1 MESQETKVPVKK
13 PIYKEE
19 MLNKIFVSVVQK
31 VEDGAIEL
39 PKDYS
44 IANALQ
50 TAWFIIKD
58 ITKYVDNAN
67 KSAVEICTS
76 DSISNALFKMV
87 QDGLNP
93 SKRQCSF
100 QIFTNKVTGYELL
113 YQREYQ
119 GSIAL
124 AKRYSGV
131 QSVTAGVIY
140 EGQSIKMRVGE
151 DGIKKIVPFETDI
164 LDGLDKEI
172 KGAWCVV
179 VDCDGI
185 PHTEVMS
192 MEMIQKSW
200 DFPKKKTFK
209 EYKEGTLNDTQKDF
223 KDQMCMKTVIKR
235 ACKPFINSSDDSELK
250 KHDEDETPRLQSP
263 KSIRDILPEPKT
275 LAIAPTD
282 VKQIEAPVQQQ
293 SEEPVPDWGNVD

>member
-1 MESQETKVPVKK
+1 MENQEAKLPAKK

-19 MLNKIFVSVVQK
+19 MLNKIFVSVMQK
-31 VEDGAIEL
+31 IEDGATEIPE
-39 PKDYS
+39 DYS
-44 IANALQ
+44 IPNALQ

-58 ITKYVDNAN
+58 ITKFIDNAN
-67 KSAVEICTS
+67 KSAVEICS
-76 DSISNALFKMV
+76 HDSISNALFKMV

-93 SKRQCSF
+93 SKKQCSF
-100 QIFTNKVTGYELL
+100 QIYNDKVHGYGLQ

-119 GSIAL
+119 GHIAL
-124 AKRYSGV
+124 AKRYSNV
-131 QSVTAGVIY
+131 KTVTAGIIY
-140 EGQSIKMRVGE
+140 EGQSIKIRVGE

-179 VDCDGI
+179 VDSDGI

-250 KHDEDETPRLQSP
+250 KHDDDETPRLQSP
-263 KSIRDILPEPKT
+263 KSIRDILPERNT
-275 LAIAPTD
+275 LTIAPTD
-282 VKQIEAPVQQQ
+282 VKQIEAPVQQPA
-293 SEEPVPDWGNVD
+293 EEPVPDWGNVD